1 MPVCMRLRRIVLCE
15 LQDAHS
21 ITLLEVDGTRHL
33 SMVVGLFE
41 AKSIDH
47 RVRHIQTPRPLTHD
61 LIGGVI
67 DILGG
72 ELQDV
77 IIHEL
82 REQTYFARL
91 RIRRDGEMFEV
102 DARPS
107 DAIAV
112 AVSLDVP
119 IYVEESVIEE
129 ANSA

>member
-1 MPVCMRLRRIVLCE
+1 MRMRRIVLCE
-15 LQDAHS
+15 NQDAHS
-21 ITLLEVDGTRHL
+21 ITLMEVDGTRHF

-41 AKSIDH
+41 ARSIDH
-47 RVRHIQTPRPLTHD
+47 RVRKIQTPRPLTHD

-72 ELQDV
+72 ETQDV

-82 REQTYFARL
+82 REGTYFARI
-91 RIRRDGEMFEV
+91 RIRREGEMFEV

-107 DAIAV
+107 DAIAL
-112 AVSLDVP
+112 AVTLDVP

-129 ANSA
+129 ANSL

>member
-1 MPVCMRLRRIVLCE
+1 MRLRRIVLCE
-15 LQDAHS
+15 NQDAHS
-21 ITLLEVDGTRHL
+21 VTLMEVDGSRHFT
-33 SMVVGLFE
+33 MVVGLFE
-41 AKSIDH
+41 ARSIDH
-47 RVRHIQTPRPLTHD
+47 RDRRIQTPSPLTHD

-67 DILGG
+67 EILGG

-82 REQTYFARL
+82 REGTYFARL
-91 RIRRDGEMFEV
+91 RIRREGEMFEV

-112 AVSLDVP
+112 AVTLDIP

-129 ANSA
+129 ANAL

>member
-15 LQDAHS
+15 NQDAHS
-21 ITLLEVDGTRHL
+21 VTLMEVDGDRHFT
-33 SMVVGLFE
+33 MVVGLFE
-41 AKSIDH
+41 ARSIDH
-47 RVRHIQTPRPLTHD
+47 RARRTQTPRPLTHD

-67 DILGG
+67 EILGG

-82 REQTYFARL
+82 REGTYFARL
-91 RIRRDGEMFEV
+91 RIRREGEMFEV

-112 AVSLDVP
+112 AVTLDIP

-129 ANSA
+129 ANAL

>member
-1 MPVCMRLRRIVLCE
+1 MRLRRIVLCE

-21 ITLLEVDGTRHL
+21 ITLLEVDGARHL

-72 ELQDV
+72 ELPV
-77 IIHEL
+77 INTTSWCFSWRFFSSSSI
-82 REQTYFARL
+82 
-91 RIRRDGEMFEV
+91 
-102 DARPS
+102 
-107 DAIAV
+107 AICLV
-112 AVSLDVP
+112 MLP
-119 IYVEESVIEE
+119 KL
-129 ANSA
+129 

>member
-1 MPVCMRLRRIVLCE
+1 MRLRRIVLCE
-15 LQDAHS
+15 NQDAHS
-21 ITLLEVDGTRHL
+21 ISLMEVDGTRHF

-41 AKSIDH
+41 ARSIDH
-47 RVRHIQTPRPLTHD
+47 RVRKIQTPRPLTHD

-72 ELQDV
+72 EIQDV

-82 REQTYFARL
+82 REGTYFARI
-91 RIRRDGEMFEV
+91 RIRREGEMFEV

-107 DAIAV
+107 DAIAL
-112 AVSLDVP
+112 AVTLDVP

-129 ANSA
+129 ANSL